1 MRLFLLSGFLFL
13 VGCQVTAP
21 QAPVL
26 DVPER
31 WTEDIAKEFAPQE
44 GRDFVAEV
52 SPWWTRCHDPLLESL
67 IREAIK
73 SGPDMQI
80 AAARVKEADMRWQA
94 TKAGFGPSLD
104 FSRTLRR
111 EDQSSQTFNFGDDT
125 IPGFPADQIFKVRT
139 VSRHEIRGRWEADL
153 IGRNGLRTMSAM
165 ANINLAQAD
174 YDDAVLILSTRICD
188 TLADL
193 RESMQQLAITIS
205 TIRRNKRSLELVEAR
220 FNVGIGNELE
230 LAQAR
235 RTLAEAN
242 AQLPQAEIGPKASC
256 DAIAA
261 LLGKQPGSMLHLLD
275 PEMVV
280 PATPKGILTI
290 QPRDLLTQ
298 RPDLRRLAAN
308 MQQAAA
314 NAGLAEAATQP
325 TFGLEAAIGTESN
338 GAEIS
343 LSRAAALWN
352 IVLTGAAPLF
362 DGGRRK
368 LESKAAGAAFEAA
381 IEQHRQGVLTA
392 LVDVEQTARQLQA
405 TQATLE
411 HLDEAVAQ
419 AVIVRERSETRF
431 TEGISSLDP
440 VLDAEQAL
448 DPLQRQL
455 ATTRTDAW
463 RQLSALVR
471 STGGTAGFRPF
482 DSE

>member
-1 MRLFLLSGFLFL
+1 MSPRGGPKALPRNLL
-13 VGCQVTAP
+13 P
-21 QAPVL
+21 QKGMVL
-26 DVPER
+26 
-31 WTEDIAKEFAPQE
+31 
-44 GRDFVAEV
+44 VAEA

-80 AAARVKEADMRWQA
+80 AAARVKEADKRWQA

-104 FSRTLRR
+104 FSRSLRR

-193 RESMQQLAITIS
+193 RESMQQLAITVS

-325 TFGLEAAIGTESN
+325 TFG
-338 GAEIS
+338 
-343 LSRAAALWN
+343 
-352 IVLTGAAPLF
+352 
-362 DGGRRK
+362 
-368 LESKAAGAAFEAA
+368 
-381 IEQHRQGVLTA
+381 
-392 LVDVEQTARQLQA
+392 
-405 TQATLE
+405 
-411 HLDEAVAQ
+411 
-419 AVIVRERSETRF
+419 
-431 TEGISSLDP
+431 
-440 VLDAEQAL
+440 
-448 DPLQRQL
+448 
-455 ATTRTDAW
+455 
-463 RQLSALVR
+463 
-471 STGGTAGFRPF
+471 
-482 DSE
+482 

>member
-1 MRLFLLSGFLFL
+1 MRFLLPFGLLFML
-13 VGCQVTAP
+13 GCKVTAP

-26 DVPER
+26 DVPEI
-31 WTEDIAKEFAPQE
+31 WTEDIAAEFSIPE
-44 GRDFVAEV
+44 GGKFVADA
-52 SPWWTRCHDPLLESL
+52 SPWWTRCHDPILESL
-67 IREAIK
+67 VNEAIE
-73 SGPDMQI
+73 SGPDVQI
-80 AAARVKEADMRWQA
+80 ALARVREADLRWQA
-94 TKAGFGPSLD
+94 TNAGFGPSLD
-104 FSRTLRR
+104 FSRSLRR

-125 IPGFPADQIFKVRT
+125 IPGFPTDQIFKVRT
-139 VSRHEIRGRWEADL
+139 VSRHEVRGRWEADL
-153 IGRNGLRTMSAM
+153 IGRNDLRTMGAM
-165 ANINLAQAD
+165 ANIDLVQANH
-174 YDDAVLILSTRICD
+174 DDAVLLLSTRICD

-193 RESMQQLAITIS
+193 RESMQLLAITVS

-220 FNVGIGNELE
+220 FDVGIGNDLE

-242 AQLPQAEIGPKASC
+242 AQLPQAEIGPKAAC
-256 DAIAA
+256 DALAA
-261 LLGKQPGSMLHLLD
+261 LLGKHPGSMLHLMD
-275 PEMVV
+275 TEMIVPPTPE
-280 PATPKGILTI
+280 GILTI

-314 NAGLAEAATQP
+314 DAGLAEAATQP

-352 IVLTGAAPLF
+352 VVLTGAAPLF

-368 LESKAAGAAFEAA
+368 FESKAAKAAFDAA
-381 IEQHRQGVLTA
+381 VEQHRQGILTA

-405 TQATLE
+405 TQYTLE
-411 HLDEAVAQ
+411 HLDEAVEQ

-455 ATTRTDAW
+455 AATRTNAW

-471 STGGTAGFRPF
+471 STGGTAGFLPF